1 MATKKSRLIERAK
14 QNARKPRPP
23 RLLEPEAPRKKV
35 KGYKV
40 VAVSLYTPEFEWVEQ
55 TTAGLKR
62 AGNQKA
68 NRSLVVREAILRL
81 QKSLNEKAPEEIL
94 ADFQVAEAERQSKRT
109 N

>member
-1 MATKKSRLIERAK
+1 MATKKSRLIERAR

-55 TTAGLKR
+55 TTAALKR
-62 AGNQKA
+62 AGSPKA

-81 QKSLNEKAPEEIL
+81 QEGLKNKEPRDIL
-94 ADFQVAEAERQSKRT
+94 ADFSEHDEARRSGGGS
-109 N
+109 